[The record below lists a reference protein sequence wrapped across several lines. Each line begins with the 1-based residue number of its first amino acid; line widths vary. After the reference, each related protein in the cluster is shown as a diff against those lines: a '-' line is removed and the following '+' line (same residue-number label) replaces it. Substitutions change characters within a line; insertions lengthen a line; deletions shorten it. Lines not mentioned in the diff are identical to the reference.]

1 MVSNG
6 DVVSEEDTKQDDNSA
21 SSEIESSNAN
31 SMTEG
36 YSVMAD
42 DSESI
47 APVEENVFELPD
59 VKNEA

>member
-6 DVVSEEDTKQDDNSA
+6 DVVSEEDTKQDDNST
-21 SSEIESSNAN
+21 SSEIESSDA
-31 SMTEG
+31 SSATEG